1 MFKRAASV
9 FLLGSLSFAV
19 SSMQVSASVPMF
31 LDSNIRLTEFLPRQ
45 MDGVGSA
52 VNLSESVRNDRASS
66 MQVSA
71 SLPMQVESR
80 IPLTDFLYERRD
92 GIDYTMTFGEST
104 HNIISYSL
112 NLQYFVVQPIINLIS
127 YFKNHF
133 TLCTVEG
140 QGRDAVL
147 TGQWVCNDNTQLLD
161 IASRIS
167 AAVETYESTFTSC
180 SIVDFD
186 SLYTSMKKLSEEIT
200 SIYKA
205 LNNIADSSE
214 SRLPTEDD
222 VKAGKC
228 KDFKF
233 LKFPINSL
241 L

>member
-66 MQVSA
+66 TQVSA

-140 QGRDAVL
+140 QERSAVL
-147 TGQWVCNDNTQLLD
+147 TGQWVYNDDEQLLD

-167 AAVETYESTFTSC
+167 AAIEAYESYFANE
-180 SIVDFD
+180 IVDFD
-186 SLYTSMKKLSEEIT
+186 SLYTKMRELNAEIK

-205 LNNIADSSE
+205 LGEISAKI
-214 SRLPTEDD
+214 PTEQD
-222 VKAGKC
+222 VKAGRC

-233 LKFPINSL
+233 LKFPVNSL
-241 L
+241 LKV

>member
-1 MFKRAASV
+1 MFTWKAWRKMFKRAV
-9 FLLGSLSFAV
+9 GLFLLGSLNFSV
-19 SSMQVSASVPMF
+19 NSMA
-31 LDSNIRLTEFLPRQ
+31 
-45 MDGVGSA
+45 GV
-52 VNLSESVRNDRASS
+52 
-66 MQVSA
+66 A

-167 AAVETYESTFTSC
+167 AAVET
-180 SIVDFD
+180 
-186 SLYTSMKKLSEEIT
+186 L
-200 SIYKA
+200 
-205 LNNIADSSE
+205 
-214 SRLPTEDD
+214 
-222 VKAGKC
+222 
-228 KDFKF
+228 
-233 LKFPINSL
+233 
-241 L
+241 